1 MAPKFH
7 SNNIKEPVDDHS
19 RKEKRDSC
27 VSGWDWRGGKAVIA
41 VTIQALRSREWALCP
56 AWYRG
61 TKWHHVLHKGSDFA
75 IEKSVSGCEW
85 LE

>member
-1 MAPKFH
+1 MTTVGK
-7 SNNIKEPVDDHS
+7 
-19 RKEKRDSC
+19 KRERQLC
-27 VSGWDWRGGKAVIA
+27 VRLGLGRGRAVITM
-41 VTIQALRSREWALCP
+41 TIQALRSREWALCP

-61 TKWHHVLHKGSDFA
+61 TKQHHVLHKGSNFA